1 MCFTL
6 KKWEEIIWHIILWEC
21 RKMENCQVI
30 LLGSLGTA
38 RSLPGGIS
46 CEGWAHFC
54 GVLLRNLKSL
64 LRPWWSAFSVSFWMP
79 ALYPLLWSSQGSQWN
94 LFKCLQSPQTP
105 AQPHEVM
112 LRNCRMS
119 NVVGIPSLPLEPR
132 ILLPP
137 LTQDQAYLW
146 LSTRATYVVF
156 IKWKPRGP
164 VFKWSR
170 KMHRSLSMSHFCN
183 IPGSPANHNATEAL
197 HSLCYRLIMSR
208 WLKRALHSFIAF
220 SVLSRI

>member
-21 RKMENCQVI
+21 RKLEGCQVI

-38 RSLPGGIS
+38 WSLPGEVS
-46 CEGWAHFC
+46 CEGCASSVGFSWEIQ
-54 GVLLRNLKSL
+54 SL
-64 LRPWWSAFSVSFWMP
+64 LRPWWSAFSASFWMP

-94 LFKCLQSPQTP
+94 LFKCLQSPQPPT
-105 AQPHEVM
+105 QPHEVM

-132 ILLPP
+132 ILLPA
-137 LTQDQAYLW
+137 LTQDQAYLR
-146 LSTRATYVVF
+146 LTSRTTYVVF
-156 IKWKPRGP
+156 IKWKLRGP

-170 KMHRSLSMSHFCN
+170 KMHGSLSHFCN